1 MTIPQKQ
8 STTKAFVYLRV
19 SGMAQLD
26 GDGFERQ
33 LITCQHYADSHDI
46 EIVEVFRE
54 EGVSGTT
61 EIDGR
66 KALPAMLAALEA
78 NGVKIVL
85 IEKLDRLARDLLIQE
100 TILLDMQKHG
110 YTLISALEPDLC
122 LTDPSRVLMRHIF
135 GAIAQYDKT
144 MIVLKLNAG
153 RQRMRDR
160 GERCEGRKP
169 YGDRPGESDT
179 LQMMREL
186 RAKGTTFAQIAEALN
201 GAGTTARSGGPWF
214 AQTVHKILA
223 RQLGG

>member
-19 SGMAQLD
+19 SGMAQIY

-33 LITCQHYADSHDI
+33 LLTCQDYADSHDI

-66 KALPAMLAALEA
+66 KALPAMLAALEG
-78 NGVKIVL
+78 NGVKTVL
-85 IEKLDRLARDLLIQE
+85 IEKMDRLARDLLVQE

-122 LTDPSRVLMRHIF
+122 LTDASRVLMRHIF

-144 MIVLKLNAG
+144 MIVLKLNAA
-153 RQRMRDR
+153 RQRIRDR
-160 GERCEGRKP
+160 GDRCEGRIPFGGK
-169 YGDRPGESDT
+169 PGEADT
-179 LQMMREL
+179 LRIMREL
-186 RAKGTTFAQIAEALN
+186 RVKGATFAQIAESLN
-201 GAGTTARSGGPWF
+201 MEGVKARSGGPWY
-214 AQTVHKILA
+214 ASTVQKILA
-223 RQLGG
+223 R